1 MVGRGTIAEYYGEPD
16 VQARMLEYCG
26 GGDGRE
32 PTAVYLAGMRADEA
46 RFPTWEQAPRHP
58 PSGLNELLA
67 SGADVSRSLWDRSHL
82 LVHLDVDY
90 LNIDTPSE
98 AYTHP
103 ADVFYKLEP
112 VYRAAQH
119 VFARHGLRLLSLVT
133 GRGYHFAGRVPLDS
147 PIVDRL
153 AALTPVPPA
162 WLRSAESRRLPWMT
176 GTLTSRQARAWTGMG
191 MLVEFAAHQI
201 LRRAR
206 PRSPIPVVV
215 NNTVVGTGEVGREC
229 VSLDLTYAGDP
240 LDVRHMRLAFG
251 AYQKHRFR
259 PDLSGPAAAH
269 PPMVA
274 VPRNDERIEHML
286 SHRTD
291 LRHAA
296 RLARAS
302 SASMPDVTA
311 GVARLLDAYEGS
323 LLARFHQAFEQAVP
337 AARGKTPS
345 PQRPAA
351 HRRLLPACV
360 TRAIATP
367 NDLLL
372 QPSVIQHVTRMLL
385 ADGLSPRDVA
395 ALIQARYDA
404 DHGWGT
410 RWSWMDAPTRASFD
424 VRVFSGLLMAGVDD
438 AIDLNCRSAQEKGL
452 CPGGECGR
460 DLRTTRAQL
469 LKAVRS

>member
-1 MVGRGTIAEYYGEPD
+1 MAGHATIGEYYSEPA
-16 VQARMLEYCG
+16 VRARILEYCG
-26 GGDGRE
+26 GAADRK
-32 PTAVYLAGMRADEA
+32 PSAVYLASMQATETP
-46 RFPTWEQAPRHP
+46 FPTWEQAPRHP
-58 PSGLNELLA
+58 LSELDALLA
-67 SGADVSRSLWDRSHL
+67 AGADVARSLWDRAHV

-103 ADVFYKLEP
+103 ADVFYKIEP

-119 VFARHGLRLLSLVT
+119 VFARHGLRPLALVT
-133 GRGYHFAGRVPLDS
+133 GRGYHFAGHVPLES
-147 PIVDRL
+147 PVVDRL
-153 AALTPVPPA
+153 AALAPAPPA
-162 WLRSAESRRLPWMT
+162 WLRTTEQRRLPWMT
-176 GTLTSRQARAWTGMG
+176 DAITSRHARAWTGTG
-191 MLVEFAAHQI
+191 MLVEFLAHQI

-206 PRSPIPVVV
+206 TRSPIPIVV
-215 NNTVVGTGEVGREC
+215 NNTVVGTGDIGREC
-229 VSLDLTYAGDP
+229 VSLDLSYAGDP
-240 LDVRHMRLAFG
+240 LDVRHMRVAFS

-259 PDLSGPAAAH
+259 PDLSGVAASH
-269 PPMVA
+269 PPMIA
-274 VPRNDERIEHML
+274 VPRGDERLEHML

-302 SASMPDVTA
+302 TVEMPDVTA
-311 GVARLLDAYEGS
+311 GVARALDSYEGS
-323 LLARFHQAFEQAVP
+323 SLARFHQAFEEDMP
-337 AARGKTPS
+337 ASRSNTLSQP
-345 PQRPAA
+345 RPAA

-360 TRAIATP
+360 TRAMATP

-372 QPSVIQHVTRMLL
+372 QPSVIQHVTRALL

-404 DHGWGT
+404 DHGWGS
-410 RWSWMDAPTRASFD
+410 RWSWMDARTRASFD
-424 VRVFSGLLMAGVDD
+424 VRVFSGMLIAGVDE
-438 AIDLNCRSAQEKGL
+438 AIDFNCRSAQEKGL

>member
-1 MVGRGTIAEYYGEPD
+1 MAGHATIGEYYSEPA
-16 VQARMLEYCG
+16 VRARMVEYCG
-26 GGDGRE
+26 GDERHE
-32 PTAVYLAGMRADEA
+32 PTAVYLASMRAAEA

-58 PSGLNELLA
+58 VSALDDLLGA
-67 SGADVSRSLWDRSHL
+67 GADVARSLWDRTHI

-90 LNIDTPSE
+90 LNVDTPSE

-133 GRGYHFAGRVPLDS
+133 GRGYHFAGRVPLDA
-147 PIVDRL
+147 PVVDRL
-153 AALTPVPPA
+153 AALAPAPPA
-162 WLRSAESRRLPWMT
+162 WLGSTGSRRLPWMT
-176 GTLTSRQARAWTGMG
+176 DGITARQARAWTGTG
-191 MLVEFAAHQI
+191 MLVEFLSHQI

-206 PRSPIPVVV
+206 TRSPIPMVV

-229 VSLDLTYAGDP
+229 VSLDLSYAGDP
-240 LDVRHMRLAFG
+240 LDVRHMRVAFG

-259 PDLSGPAAAH
+259 PDLSGPAATH

-274 VPRNDERIEHML
+274 VPRADERIEHML

-302 SASMPDVTA
+302 SVMMPEVTA
-311 GVARLLDAYEGS
+311 GVARLLDAYDGTP
-323 LLARFHQAFEQAVP
+323 LARFHQAFEQGVP
-337 AARGKTPS
+337 ATRSNTVS
-345 PQRPAA
+345 DQRPAA

-360 TRAIATP
+360 TRALATP

-372 QPSVIQHVTRMLL
+372 QPAVIQHVTRALL

-395 ALIQARYDA
+395 ALVQARYDA
-404 DHGWGT
+404 DHGWGA
-410 RWSWMDAPTRASFD
+410 RWSWMDARTRASFD
-424 VRVFSGLLMAGVDD
+424 VRVFSGLLMAGVDE

-460 DLRTTRAQL
+460 DLRTTRARL

>member
-1 MVGRGTIAEYYGEPD
+1 MVGHATISDYYSEPA
-16 VQARMLEYCG
+16 VRARMIEYCG
-26 GGDGRE
+26 GAVDRQ
-32 PTAVYLAGMRADEA
+32 PTAAYLASMRASDA
-46 RFPTWEQAPRHP
+46 RLPTWEQAPRHA
-58 PSGLNELLA
+58 PSDLDELLA
-67 SGADVSRSLWDRSHL
+67 AGADVARSLWDRTHV

-90 LNIDTPSE
+90 FNIDTPSE

-103 ADVFYKLEP
+103 ADVFYKIEP

-119 VFARHGLRLLSLVT
+119 VFARHGLPLLALVT
-133 GRGYHFAGRVPLDS
+133 GRGYHFAGQVPLDS
-147 PIVDRL
+147 PVVDRL
-153 AALTPVPPA
+153 AALASAPPS
-162 WLRSAESRRLPWMT
+162 WLSSTGQRRLPWVSDAI
-176 GTLTSRQARAWTGMG
+176 TSRHARAWTGTG
-191 MLVEFAAHQI
+191 MLVEFLVHQI

-206 PRSPIPVVV
+206 MRSPIPVVV

-229 VSLDLTYAGDP
+229 VSLDLSYAGDP

-259 PDLSGPAAAH
+259 PDLFGVAAAH
-269 PPMVA
+269 PPMIA
-274 VPRNDERIEHML
+274 VPRGDERIEHML

-302 SASMPDVTA
+302 CVEMPDVTA
-311 GVARLLDAYEGS
+311 GVATALDHYAGS
-323 LLARFHQAFEQAVP
+323 PLARFHQAFEDALP
-337 AARGKTPS
+337 ASRARTLS

-351 HRRLLPACV
+351 HRRFLPACV
-360 TRAIATP
+360 THAVATP

-372 QPSVIQHVTRMLL
+372 QPAVVQHVTRVLL
-385 ADGLSPRDVA
+385 ADGLSPRDIA

-410 RWSWMDAPTRASFD
+410 RWSWMDANGRASFD
-424 VRVFSGLLMAGVDD
+424 VRVFSGLLLAGVDE